1 VSQVLVQANRPQL
14 FRDVGTFDR
23 RAYLTTQ
30 NIDLRA
36 GLPPKLLER
45 TSVANMTPGTLFARA
60 RRRLRDEVDVLFG
73 ATPQVAG
80 VLRAMLL
87 GDRSFAERDEATD
100 FEK

>member
-1 VSQVLVQANRPQL
+1 
-14 FRDVGTFDR
+14 
-23 RAYLTTQ
+23 
-30 NIDLRA
+30 
-36 GLPPKLLER
+36 
-45 TSVANMTPGTLFARA
+45 MTPGTLFARA